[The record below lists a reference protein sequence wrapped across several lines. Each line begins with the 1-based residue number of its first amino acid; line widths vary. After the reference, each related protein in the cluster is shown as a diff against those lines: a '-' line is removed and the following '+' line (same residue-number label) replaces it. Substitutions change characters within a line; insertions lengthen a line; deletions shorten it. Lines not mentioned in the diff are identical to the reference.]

1 MTKRRIKPE
10 ELELWQQVA
19 RTAERMHPVRKL
31 QQPLVAPAKKQI
43 VAKEPADIPLF
54 KLGQNA
60 GGKPVGHDV
69 LPHISQRLAAAPLNM
84 DKKAHTRMRR
94 GKMQPEARL
103 DLHGMTLAE
112 AHPALTGFI
121 LQSQTMGR
129 RLVLVITGKGKDS
142 HDIGPIPRRRGV
154 LRHQVPQW
162 LRMAPV
168 GQAVLQITEANQKH
182 GGGGALY
189 VYLRRRRG

>member
-1 MTKRRIKPE
+1 MTKRRVKPD

-19 RTAERMHPVRKL
+19 RTADRMHADRNLP
-31 QQPLVAPAKKQI
+31 QPLVSTLKPQI
-43 VAKEPADIPLF
+43 KINDPIEIPLF
-54 KLGQNA
+54 RIGQEA
-60 GGKPVGHDV
+60 GSRPAGHDV
-69 LPHISQRLAAAPLNM
+69 LPHISQRLAAAPMNM
-84 DKKAHTRMRR
+84 DKKAHTRMSR
-94 GKMQPEARL
+94 GKMQPEATL
-103 DLHGMTLAE
+103 DLHGMTMAE

-121 LQSQTMGR
+121 LQSQAMGR

-142 HDIGPIPRRRGV
+142 VDLGPIPRRRGV

-168 GQAVLQITEANQKH
+168 GQTVLQISEANQKH